1 MIGLTLRH
9 GMCEESVYSFIQ
21 YAATVCQKCRDTSGI
36 QEACRIG
43 KVAMSLMKRYSS
55 PEIVPKIFS
64 CYFGFVAP
72 HTEPLPVCAD
82 NLRRGFDGK
91 QSLSVCLQ

>member
-91 QSLSVCLQ
+91 QSQSVCLQ